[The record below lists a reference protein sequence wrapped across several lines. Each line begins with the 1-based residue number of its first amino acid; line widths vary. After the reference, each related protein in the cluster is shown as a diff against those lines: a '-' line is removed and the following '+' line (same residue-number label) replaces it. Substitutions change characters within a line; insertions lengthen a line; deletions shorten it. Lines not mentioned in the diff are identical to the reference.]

1 MKRIISLLTIFISC
15 VVFSQKVSEINKTVF
30 SKEALAQKITSQ
42 NGKKLSVSEV
52 LKNHEGKI
60 LIIDFWASWCRDC
73 IVALPS
79 TKELKEKILRL
90 SLSISHSTPRTNS
103 GKRVWRNTR
112 LLKMKII
119 GLMKAGKIILIIIS
133 T

>member
-1 MKRIISLLTIFISC
+1 MKKTFSILIVLISIGIFA
-15 VVFSQKVSEINKTVF
+15 QKVPQILKTEF

-52 LKNHEGKI
+52 LKQHEGKI

-79 TKELKEKILRL
+79 TKELKEK
-90 SLSISHSTPRTNS
+90 
-103 GKRVWRNTR
+103 
-112 LLKMKII
+112 
-119 GLMKAGKIILIIIS
+119 
-133 T
+133 